1 MEKKMET
8 QGDEL
13 SLELLLKL
21 NAFMSEK
28 AVISATTLSRTSLHR
43 KRVAGQFPEPEA
55 ISHGRV
61 GYRVREIAS
70 WLENPETWSSRKSNL
85 DI

>member
-1 MEKKMET
+1 MKT
-8 QGDEL
+8 PIDEL
-13 SLELLLKL
+13 SPEFLLSL

-43 KRVAGQFPEPEA
+43 KRIAGQFPEPEA

-70 WLENPETWSSRKSNL
+70 WLENPETWSSHKNIP
-85 DI
+85 DT